1 MYDIKPLEEQWESYN
16 KRKRRPYYI
25 FTVLFL
31 SLAGIA
37 VLVFN
42 NKELILSKFEK
53 SIANTTT
60 NTGASLTLLD
70 KPIDTLEVK
79 QTKKNNAL
87 TMNQVKPEIVTP
99 VDNNPMN
106 PSDVFIEVTEAKKPM
121 VSVRKNVVNEKP
133 RKKIHLEIT
142 EMSGEKAYKDVKNR
156 FSMAP
161 DPDDSLFLARNY
173 YQERKYSK
181 AAYWALQTNK
191 LNGDIEESWLI
202 FAKSKSKT
210 GHKNEAIRVLT
221 QYVNKSN
228 SREARKLLIK
238 LRNK

>member
-25 FTVLFL
+25 FTVSLL
-31 SLAGIA
+31 SIA
-37 VLVFN
+37 VIAVVLFD

-53 SIANTTT
+53 STANTTT
-60 NTGASLTLLD
+60 NTAASLALLD

-79 QTKKNNAL
+79 QTKNNNAL
-87 TMNQVKPEIVTP
+87 TVNQVKPEILTP

-106 PSDVFIEVTEAKKPM
+106 PGDVFIEVSEAKKP
-121 VSVRKNVVNEKP
+121 SVPVRQTVVNEKP
-133 RKKIHLEIT
+133 RKKMHLEIT
-142 EMSGEKAYKDVKNR
+142 EMSGERAYKDVKNR

-173 YQERKYSK
+173 YKEGKYSK

-210 GHKNEAIRVLT
+210 GHRNEAIRVLS
-221 QYVNKSN
+221 QYVDKSN
-228 SREARKLLIK
+228 SIEAGKLLIK
-238 LRNK
+238 LKKK

>member
-106 PSDVFIEVTEAKKPM
+106 PSDVFIEVTEAKKTM

-228 SREARKLLIK
+228 SIEARKLLIK